1 MREQWECMELCLG
14 RGDASA
20 EKQWIS
26 GQSHMG
32 YTVVSI
38 CCRQS
43 GGFGKKQMRHLQMF
57 TGPTPHGDLKP
68 PDLCQRGNTAGNKLS
83 GRFLKS
89 NHDNFTDIET
99 WGWESQSPSGVES
112 GKILKNQQER
122 IIEAQQQLKE
132 G

>member
-14 RGDASA
+14 RGDVSA

-43 GGFGKKQMRHLQMF
+43 GWFGKKQMRHLQMF
-57 TGPTPHGDLKP
+57 TGPAPHGDWKP
-68 PDLCQRGNTAGNKLS
+68 PDLCQRGNTAEHKLS
-83 GRFLKS
+83 RRFLQGNMITSQTLRHGAGKARAHLGLNLGRDVKGSKKS
-89 NHDNFTDIET
+89 F
-99 WGWESQSPSGVES
+99 
-112 GKILKNQQER
+112 
-122 IIEAQQQLKE
+122 
-132 G
+132 